1 MPKKPGRDKDAVAR
15 TAFRSASK
23 FRKTY
28 SGIVK
33 TPRPINELLEQN
45 ALAARITC
53 KLSVQK
59 SWTEWLREVVPPE
72 LATHIVY
79 AVPKESDLVVFADT
93 SAWGVR
99 LRYAAA
105 GLAEAIRARDPAIIR
120 TQVRVQPPSTPSPLI
135 P

>member
-1 MPKKPGRDKDAVAR
+1 MPKKSGRDKKTGAR
-15 TAFRSASK
+15 IAFKTASK
-23 FRKTY
+23 PRRTY

-33 TPRPINELLEQN
+33 APRPINELLERN
-45 ALAARITC
+45 ALAARITH
-53 KLSVQK
+53 KLSAQK

-79 AVPKESDLVVFADT
+79 AVPKESELVVFADT

-105 GLAEAIRARDPAIIR
+105 GLAAAIAQRDPNITR
-120 TQVRVQPPSTPSPLI
+120 TQVRVQPRNAA
-135 P
+135 

>member
-1 MPKKPGRDKDAVAR
+1 MPKKPGRDKDGDAR
-15 TAFRSASK
+15 TAFRSVSK
-23 FRKTY
+23 TRKTY

-33 TPRPINELLEQN
+33 TPRSINELLERHT
-45 ALAARITC
+45 LATRITH
-53 KLSVQK
+53 KLSAQK

-93 SAWGVR
+93 SAWSVR

-105 GLAEAIRARDPAIIR
+105 GLAEAIRARDPSIIR
-120 TQVRVQPPSTPSPLI
+120 TQVRVQPPLKPVP
-135 P
+135 

>member
-1 MPKKPGRDKDAVAR
+1 MPKKSGRDKKTGAR
-15 TAFRSASK
+15 IALKTTSK
-23 FRKTY
+23 FRRTY

-33 TPRPINELLEQN
+33 TPRPINELLERN
-45 ALAARITC
+45 SFTARITH
-53 KLSVQK
+53 KLSAQK

-79 AVPKESDLVVFADT
+79 AVPKQRELVVFADT

-105 GLAEAIRARDPAIIR
+105 GLAAAISQRDPSITR
-120 TQVRVQPPSTPSPLI
+120 TQVRVQPPNALL
-135 P
+135 